1 MSVIDRL
8 FLPLRGK
15 ILILKTDVPDGIELG
30 SCMMKFA
37 KSIIKLTILAIA
49 LLSTSVSYAQ
59 WGELFGGFLQAVGE
73 RYIDNSS
80 YSSQDKETM
89 KSTLNALSNEI
100 NTNQNARN
108 ATRDAY
114 HGNYTGAV
122 IQGTQA
128 ILNAA
133 GNNTYDTYLNSAN
146 QINNANREYQQDLQ
160 NGMDRNAA
168 LEKRN
173 TSIGTSS
180 AESIIELQDRIA
192 RERLER
198 ARQQREAERQ
208 SWESNNYYEADTYY
222 ENNTGTVISNPN
234 ASSVVLIA
242 HISTSDVLDAM
253 PDKVKAE
260 KDLEKYYG
268 ELQNQL
274 QAMTNEYQ
282 TKIQYYEANQTTM
295 SDFVKQSKEREI
307 VDLQT
312 SIQQFQAN
320 AESEFEAKRT
330 ELLTP
335 ILSKIQNAINAV
347 ASENELSYVIDT
359 STGAA
364 VFLGEDSIDI
374 TYIVMKKLGIQ

>member
-1 MSVIDRL
+1 
-8 FLPLRGK
+8 
-15 ILILKTDVPDGIELG
+15 
-30 SCMMKFA
+30 MKFGN
-37 KSIIKLTILAIA
+37 SIIKMVTLTIAIV
-49 LLSTSVSYAQ
+49 STSVSYAQ

-89 KSTLNALSNEI
+89 RSTLNALSNEI

-114 HGNYTGAV
+114 QGNYTGAV

-222 ENNTGTVISNPN
+222 ENNTRTVVSNPN
-234 ASSVVLIA
+234 ASSRVLIA

-260 KDLEKYYG
+260 KDLERYYG

-282 TKIQYYEANQTTM
+282 TKMQDYEANQATM
-295 SDFVKQSKEREI
+295 SDLMKQSREKEI
-307 VDLQT
+307 VDLQNR
-312 SIQQFQAN
+312 IQRFQTN
-320 AESEFEAKRT
+320 AESEFEAKRA
-330 ELLTP
+330 ELLNP
-335 ILSKIQNAINAV
+335 ILNKIQNAINAV
-347 ASENELSYVIDT
+347 SRENELSYVIDT

-364 VFLGEDSIDI
+364 VFLGEDAIDI
-374 TYIVMKKLGIQ
+374 TYMVMKKLGIQ